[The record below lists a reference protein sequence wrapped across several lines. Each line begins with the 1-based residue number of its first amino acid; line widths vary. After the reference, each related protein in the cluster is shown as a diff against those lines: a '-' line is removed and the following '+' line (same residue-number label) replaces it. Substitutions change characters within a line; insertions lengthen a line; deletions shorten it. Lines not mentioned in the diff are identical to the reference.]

1 MYHLKIAGKSKPLDW
16 VKIIRV
22 SIIEDEFSFGTGGL
36 DTACWI
42 LLPVKEDKKT
52 SGNDFVL
59 LIIGIYQC
67 VG

>member
-1 MYHLKIAGKSKPLDW
+1 M
-16 VKIIRV
+16 
-22 SIIEDEFSFGTGGL
+22 GGL
-36 DTACWI
+36 DTAFWI

-52 SGNDFVL
+52 SGNDFVF